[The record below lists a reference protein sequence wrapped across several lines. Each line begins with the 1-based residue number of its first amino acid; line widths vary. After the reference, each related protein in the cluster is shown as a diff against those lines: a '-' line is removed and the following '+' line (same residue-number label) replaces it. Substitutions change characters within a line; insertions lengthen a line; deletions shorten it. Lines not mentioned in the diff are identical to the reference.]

1 MNSKY
6 DPQYLNKECEKCGTH
21 HYGECKEH
29 PCKETLEALAA
40 ATATYNEKLK
50 KFNEADRECAL
61 AYQAMS
67 AALRQH
73 NDAQTIYINKL
84 IEERK

>member
-1 MNSKY
+1 MK
-6 DPQYLNKECEKCGTH
+6 QE
-21 HYGECKEH
+21 EH
-29 PCKETLEALAA
+29 PCKKTLEALAA

-73 NDAQTIYINKL
+73 NDAQEIYINKL
-84 IEERK
+84 MEERK